1 MTDPHEPG
9 ASRRELPAARDLDEL
24 LRRAAP
30 GAGER
35 APEGFADRV
44 RSAVELDVTL
54 DSARHAAPPRS
65 RLGWIAPAGLAAAAA
80 VGAFVVGEHY
90 GAARTT
96 AGPDTAERPR
106 VPEKT
111 PLTEPAAKTLEEAMR
126 QGAGG
131 DASGS
136 RSADPSAVK
145 SNGKSNSK
153 PDVKSDA
160 ARVARDVGRASGS
173 IPGTLGGRFP
183 RSSDGRFYLT
193 FDRTAAELPKAPAVA
208 YLLHDVPA
216 SAGLPALPGR
226 VAQRAF
232 LTPAD
237 AERLLSSWDAA
248 AAAEIRPQLLGY
260 AGLAPV
266 VGVVTPPRVE
276 ASRPAPSPAAE
287 EFRYADPAR
296 RAAADDV
303 AEIVVYAK
311 R

>member
-9 ASRRELPAARDLDEL
+9 ADRGLPTARDLDEL

-44 RSAVELDVTL
+44 RRAVELDAEL
-54 DSARHAAPPRS
+54 DSASGAAPPRS
-65 RLGWIAPAGLAAAAA
+65 RLGWIAPAGLAAAAV
-80 VGAFVVGEHY
+80 VGAFFIGDHY

-96 AGPDTAERPR
+96 SSTDVAERPP
-106 VPEKT
+106 VPEKAH
-111 PLTEPAAKTLEEAMR
+111 LTEPAAQTLEEAMR

-131 DASGS
+131 DSGGS
-136 RSADPSAVK
+136 RSADPRNVK
-145 SNGKSNSK
+145 
-153 PDVKSDA
+153 PDA
-160 ARVARDVGRASGS
+160 ARAARDVGRASGS

-193 FDRTAAELPKAPAVA
+193 FERTAAELPKVPAVV

-248 AAAEIRPQLLGY
+248 AAAEIRPHLLGF

-276 ASRPAPSPAAE
+276 ASRPAPAPATE

-296 RAAADDV
+296 RTAADDV
-303 AEIVVYAK
+303 AELVVYCRGQAPDRK
-311 R
+311 